1 MWSEEYC
8 CEWKHSSGLHYFFS
22 IVSTCY
28 RSKEISRASRNF
40 VSLLVRLIWMNEG
53 YNERIES
60 KNIIGALENIR
71 LNRIIVPFFNMLI
84 ATSVTLNICLTSI
97 ASLKF
102 WSIYIWQLIQTS
114 TLNLKY
120 VFFHSKS
127 QFFKFTCGT
136 IWFER
141 TLDKWIFSR

>member
-28 RSKEISRASRNF
+28 RSKEILRASRNF
-40 VSLLVRLIWMNEG
+40 VSVLVRLIWMNEG
-53 YNERIES
+53 YNERIEL
-60 KNIIGALENIR
+60 KNIIGVLENIR

-102 WSIYIWQLIQTS
+102 WSIYVWQLIQTS

-127 QFFKFTCGT
+127 QFF
-136 IWFER
+136 
-141 TLDKWIFSR
+141 